1 MPILQSNGSGP
12 RGRGLLP
19 VLVLGA
25 ALTLAG
31 PVVPAPSPSTL
42 HAQVP
47 EGAGGGVVVDSVMVE
62 GARFLEPAVIIGT
75 FGLPLGERVTYLE
88 IQEGQKRLWATGL
101 FQDLEV
107 LARGDP
113 EVGEPVILTLRVEE
127 RPRVRR
133 VEFTGLENLT
143 ERAVRDSI
151 GFRTGEPYSPDRMI
165 RARRFIQEELAGK
178 GIPFARVEATER
190 PVPDREG
197 EIDLVLEVT
206 EGHRVAIAQV
216 EFEGNDAFTDSEL
229 RRAMSTRPEGF
240 WWFRT
245 GQFLEAALEED
256 LREGLPTFY
265 ASHGFLD
272 FQILSDTLLIDPV
285 TGKGR
290 LEIAVEEGP
299 QYRVASFEVSGNRR
313 FPTPQLE
320 QYYTAEEGG
329 LLRALGI
336 GRDRQ
341 DGPQV
346 FDQSAFQDAT
356 RRVGELYRNQG
367 YLYAQVN
374 PVIDR
379 RPPAEG
385 ETHPTVALRWEIA
398 EAQPAY
404 IRRINIV
411 GNTFTHDRII
421 REQIALLPGQL
432 YSEADIL
439 RSYQAISGLGFFETP
454 LPFPDIQ
461 PDPETGDVDITFQ
474 VTEQQ
479 TGSINFGTAMGG
491 YEGVSGFI
499 GYEQPNLFGQAKAGS
514 LRWDFGR
521 FQSNFQLS
529 YTDPS
534 LRQSR
539 ISGSISLF
547 DGRDRFFSFATG
559 ERKRRGFLT
568 RFGIPVPGSLNTRI
582 FAGYSLSRTEYRLAQ
597 GVDDTSLFGQ
607 PPGTQSQV
615 SLGIRRRTINH
626 PIFPS
631 VGSEQSWTTEFN
643 GGFLGGDGEFT
654 RHLAEGTWW
663 VPVGQFGGGSPGSR
677 PIVLALGLRAKGGAV
692 VGDVTRFPFDRFWLG
707 GVQFGEPLRGYEE
720 TTITPVG
727 YFPRGS
733 GQVTDI
739 QRLGD
744 AFLTV
749 GAEYAVRLNDNISVS
764 TFYEAGNVW
773 RNIREVDPT
782 RMRRGAGLG
791 VQLVTPFGPIGLD
804 YAYGFDKTVPGWQL
818 HFRMGG
824 IGAF

>member
-1 MPILQSNGSGP
+1 VFLGVVLSLFAPLPFLAPPLQ
-12 RGRGLLP
+12 
-19 VLVLGA
+19 
-25 ALTLAG
+25 
-31 PVVPAPSPSTL
+31 
-42 HAQVP
+42 AQVP
-47 EGAGGGVVVDSVMVE
+47 EGAGGGVVVDSVEVE
-62 GARFLEPAVIIGT
+62 GTRFLEPAVVVGT
-75 FGLPLGERVTYLE
+75 FGVPLGEVVTYLD

-101 FQDLEV
+101 FSDLQV

-113 EVGEPVILTLRVEE
+113 DVGEPVILTLRVEE
-127 RPRVRR
+127 RARVRR
-133 VEFTGLENLT
+133 VEFEGLENLS
-143 ERAVRDSI
+143 ERAVRDTL
-151 GFRTGEPYSPDRMI
+151 GFQAGEPYSPDRMI
-165 RARRFIQEELAGK
+165 QARRYIQDELAAK
-178 GIPFARVEATER
+178 GIPFARVEVTER
-190 PVPDREG
+190 SVPDRDG
-197 EIDLVLEVT
+197 EVDLILDVT
-206 EGHRVAIAQV
+206 EGNRVSIAQV
-216 EFEGNDAFTDSEL
+216 LFEGNDAFSDSDL
-229 RRAMSTRPEGF
+229 RKAMATRQEGF
-240 WWFRT
+240 WWFQT
-245 GQFLEAALEED
+245 GQFLEGSLEED
-256 LREGLPTFY
+256 LREQLPAFY
-265 ASHGFLD
+265 ASNGYLD
-272 FQILSDTLLIDPV
+272 FQVLSDTLIIDPE
-285 TGKGR
+285 TGKAR
-290 LEIAVEEGP
+290 LEIGVEEGP
-299 QYRVASFEVSGNRR
+299 QYRVASFEVQGNRR

-346 FDQSAFQDAT
+346 FDQSAFQEAT

-367 YLYAQVN
+367 YLYAQVD

-379 RPPAEG
+379 RPPG
-385 ETHPTVALRWEIA
+385 EEEEHPTVALRWEIN
-398 EAQPAY
+398 EQQPAY

-432 YSEADIL
+432 YSEQDIL

-454 LPFPDIQ
+454 LPFPDIS
-461 PDPETGDVDITFQ
+461 PDPQTGDVDVTFE

-491 YEGVSGFI
+491 VTGVSGFI
-499 GYEQPNLFGQAKAGS
+499 GYDQPNLFGQAKSGS

-521 FQSNFQLS
+521 FQSNFELS

-568 RFGIPVPGSLNTRI
+568 RFGIPVPGALNTRA
-582 FAGYSLSRTEYRLAQ
+582 FAGYSLSRTEFRLQQ
-597 GVDDTSLFGQ
+597 GVDDTSLFGR
-607 PPGTQSQV
+607 PPGTQSQL

-643 GGFLGGDGEFT
+643 GGFLGGDGNFT

-663 VPVGQFGGGSPGSR
+663 VPVGQLGGGSPGSR
-677 PIVLALGLRAKGGAV
+677 PIVFALGLRAKGGAV
-692 VGDVTRFPFDRFWLG
+692 VGDVDRFPFDRFWLG
-707 GVQFGEPLRGYEE
+707 GVQFGETLRGYEE

-733 GQVTDI
+733 GQVMDI
-739 QRLGD
+739 ERLGD

-764 TFYEAGNVW
+764 AFYEAGNVW
-773 RNIREVDPT
+773 RNIREVDPS
-782 RMRRGAGLG
+782 RLRRGAGLG

-824 IGAF
+824 LGSF